1 MSLAQAS
8 QRASAHLKK
17 ASVIAEHKFFVL
29 FLYLL
34 ATLVL
39 YPYVEDKPV
48 AYLIFRFFGG
58 AGMLFA
64 VYAINL
70 RRTLL
75 FFVLLL
81 AIPAEWHHIVQFRA
95 EAGAVSIL
103 GIVLSFVFD
112 TFIVVVIFR
121 RVILEAQPNSET
133 ILGALCIYLLVG
145 FSFASIFGMVAA
157 LEPRAFYLD
166 PLVNAHAIPRRF
178 DMVYYSFATMTSLG
192 AVGITPVS
200 DQARSL
206 SVIEA
211 TIGVLYLAVLIA
223 RLVSGYRPPSAVE
236 RD

>member
-1 MSLAQAS
+1 MSIAEAS
-8 QRASAHLKK
+8 QRAATRWKK
-17 ASVIAEHKFFVL
+17 ASLIAEHKFFVL

-39 YPYVEDKPV
+39 YPYVENSPV
-48 AYLIFRFFGG
+48 AYLIFRVFGG

-70 RRTLL
+70 RRTVL
-75 FFVLLL
+75 FCVLLL

-95 EAGAVSIL
+95 DAGALSVL

-121 RVILEAQPNSET
+121 RVILEAQPTSET

-145 FSFASIFGMVAA
+145 FGFSSIYGMVAT
-157 LEPRAFYLD
+157 LQPKAFYLD
-166 PLVNAHAIPRRF
+166 PLVNTHSIPHRF
-178 DMVYYSFATMTSLG
+178 DMVYYSFGTMTSVG
-192 AVGITPVS
+192 ASGITPVS
-200 DQARSL
+200 DVARSL
-206 SVIEA
+206 TAIEA

-223 RLVSGYRPPSAVE
+223 RLISGYRPPSAVE
-236 RD
+236 HD

>member
-1 MSLAQAS
+1 MSIAQAS
-8 QRASAHLKK
+8 RRASARLKK
-17 ASVIAEHKFFVL
+17 ASVIAEHKFLVL

-39 YPYVEDKPV
+39 YPYVENKPI
-48 AYLIFRFFGG
+48 AYLVFRVFGG

-70 RRTLL
+70 RRTVL
-75 FFVLLL
+75 VCMLLL
-81 AIPAEWHHIVQFRA
+81 AIPAEWHHIVQFKA
-95 EAGAVSIL
+95 DAGALSIF

-121 RVILEAQPNSET
+121 RVILGAQPNAET

-145 FSFASIFGMVAA
+145 FSFASIFGMVAT
-157 LEPRAFYLD
+157 LQPKAFYLD
-166 PLVNAHAIPRRF
+166 PLVNSHAIPRRF
-178 DMVYYSFATMTSLG
+178 DMVYYSFATMTSVG

-200 DQARSL
+200 DVARSL
-206 SVIEA
+206 TAIEA

-223 RLVSGYRPPSAVE
+223 RLVSGYRLPSAVH
-236 RD
+236 D